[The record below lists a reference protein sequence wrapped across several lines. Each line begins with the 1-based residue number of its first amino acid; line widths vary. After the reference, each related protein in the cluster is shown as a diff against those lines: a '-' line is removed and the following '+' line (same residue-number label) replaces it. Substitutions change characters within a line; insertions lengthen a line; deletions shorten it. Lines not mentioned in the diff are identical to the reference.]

1 MVPPD
6 IYLNKGV
13 EVTFSVDISH
23 GHHLITLDGTF
34 LYIDASFTVH
44 YWYKF
49 LCSVRPFENLV
60 YEDYNDDY
68 YDEYDSEDS
77 NQENYFKNDYPD
89 TEEEDDMTVENMR
102 QAMEDADLGII
113 NHSFVKFAALSQLFI
128 CKLHR

>member
-1 MVPPD
+1 M
-6 IYLNKGV
+6 GR
-13 EVTFSVDISH
+13 
-23 GHHLITLDGTF
+23 F
-34 LYIDASFTVH
+34 LYIDVSFTVQ

-49 LCSVRPFENLV
+49 LLCSVRPFENLV

-89 TEEEDDMTVENMR
+89 TEDEDDMTVENMR

-113 NHSFVKFAALSQLFI
+113 NHSFVKFVALSQLFI